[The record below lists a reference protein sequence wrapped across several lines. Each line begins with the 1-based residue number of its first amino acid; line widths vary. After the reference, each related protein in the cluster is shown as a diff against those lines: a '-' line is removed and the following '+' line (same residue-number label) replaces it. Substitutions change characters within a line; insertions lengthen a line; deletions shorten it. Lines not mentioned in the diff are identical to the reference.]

1 MKLHIAQ
8 LVMEAEMQNKHFE
21 KKELKNE
28 MKRIGIQVKHSL
40 GLILYND
47 SIYQINKATI
57 RRLKAV
63 SLRKQQKKAKKDE
76 QKKIHRQVLHN
87 YRSYKLSDKQYDAFS
102 FGVLTHIPVKV
113 NKHTIYTEFEVFYQS
128 LLKDISNILENDL
141 RQN

>member
-1 MKLHIAQ
+1 
-8 LVMEAEMQNKHFE
+8 MEAEMQNKHFE

-63 SLRKQQKKAKKDE
+63 SLRKQ